1 MLCSGRLTRSSEG
14 VSVIEMERRGQVVPL
29 HFNNQLTKV
38 RMNPWNETNGAARR
52 SIPISRQMVWEAY
65 QKVRSNK
72 GSAGVDAVCMEEFDA
87 DRRKHLYKLWD
98 RMASGSCFPP
108 PVKEVGIPKKD
119 GSTRKSGIP
128 TISDRVGQMV
138 VKMFIEPR
146 SEAVF
151 SPNSY
156 GYRPKRN
163 AHQALSKARE
173 NCWKQDW
180 VIDLDIKGSFD
191 NIDHNEL
198 MLAVEKH
205 MPGNWV
211 KPYIRRWLEAPVVT
225 TSGKPIQK
233 QGKGT
238 PQGGV
243 ISPLLANL
251 FLHYAF
257 DKWMEQTDKD
267 VAFTRYADDVILH
280 CNTKSHAERLLNLVH
295 QRMGSVGLGLH
306 PQKTKIVYCR
316 DHRRKEKYPTVKF
329 DFLGYSFQPRTAHS
343 KKKGKLFL
351 GYDCAISISSRKR
364 TADKPEELDVK
375 KKLTF
380 KSIVGVAQYLN
391 PMIRGWVHYYG
402 KFKMYE
408 LTKVFRL
415 LSKRLVWWAR
425 KRYKRYK
432 TSIRKGYKWLE
443 RVRKQ
448 YPTLFYHWQYPH
460 INVIA

>member
-1 MLCSGRLTRSSEG
+1 
-14 VSVIEMERRGQVVPL
+14 
-29 HFNNQLTKV
+29 
-38 RMNPWNETNGAARR
+38 MNLWNETK

-72 GSAGVDAVCMEEFDA
+72 GSAGVDAISMQEFDTN
-87 DRRKHLYKLWD
+87 RSRYLYKLWN
-98 RMASGSCFPP
+98 RMASGSYFPP
-108 PVKEVGIPKKD
+108 PVKEVEIPKKD
-119 GSTRKSGIP
+119 GSVRKLGIP

-146 SEAVF
+146 LEAVF
-151 SPNSY
+151 SSNSY
-156 GYRPKRN
+156 GYRPKKN
-163 AHQALSKARE
+163 AHQALAKVRE

-180 VIDLDIKGSFD
+180 VIDLDIKGFFD
-191 NIDHNEL
+191 NIDHNKL

-205 MPGNWV
+205 VPENWV
-211 KPYIRRWLEAPVVT
+211 KLYIKRWLETPVFT
-225 TSGKPIQK
+225 TSGKLIQK

-257 DKWMEQTDKD
+257 DKWLEKTDKS
-267 VAFTRYADDVILH
+267 VEFSRYADDVIIH
-280 CNTKSHAERLLNLVH
+280 CKSKVHAERILQLLH
-295 QRMGSVGLGLH
+295 KRMESVGLELH
-306 PQKTKIVYCR
+306 PKKTKIVYCR
-316 DHRRKEKYPTVKF
+316 DHRRKGEFPVVKF
-329 DFLGYSFQPRTAHS
+329 DFLGYSFQPRTTFS
-343 KKKGKLFL
+343 KKKGGLFL

-364 TADKPEELDVK
+364 IADKLEEINVN
-375 KKLTF
+375 KLSF

-402 KFKMYE
+402 KFRMYE

-415 LSKRLVWWAR
+415 LSQRLVWWAR
-425 KRYKRYK
+425 RRYKRYK
-432 TSIRKGYKWLE
+432 TSIRKAYKWLAL
-443 RVRKQ
+443 VRKQ
-448 YPTLFYHWQYPH
+448 YPTLFYHWNFTA